1 MALPDYAS
9 LVEFKSELRSDH
21 RIKDGTDYSI
31 IEKQGELTLT
41 CHASY
46 FDTILEVARN
56 HGVTFKR
63 AFMYDSRGW

>member
-1 MALPDYAS
+1 MSDKNYVS
-9 LVEFKSELRSDH
+9 LVDFKSDLRNDH

-31 IEKQGELTLT
+31 IEKQNERTLT
-41 CHASY
+41 CHAAF

-63 AFMYDSRGW
+63 AFMYDDRSW